1 MEFHAIIKIIIV
13 KKKII
18 FIICYFQKKKKI
30 DLEIFFFAEKIKE
43 ICFMKYVGM
52 TVFYCAPEIKKTE
65 EFNLTPKA
73 DIFSFG
79 MFILIFIL
87 FFFFH

>member
-1 MEFHAIIKIIIV
+1 MLFS
-13 KKKII
+13 
-18 FIICYFQKKKKI
+18 KKKKI
-30 DLEIFFFAEKIKE
+30 DLEIFFFPEKIKE
-43 ICFMKYVGM
+43 ICFMKYFGS
-52 TVFYCAPEIKKTE
+52 TPFYCAPEIKKTE

-87 FFFFH
+87 FFFFFIKFISFRILYELAKE